1 MNINPGEL
9 NKKIVIALI
18 ETIKDGDGFG
28 SYEIEVVKRSA
39 WAKFTRTSGTET
51 VKANADFGE
60 IKARFLVRYTPLEIT
75 RKMFV
80 RYNGKKYEIV
90 YVNDY
95 EDKNE
100 YIEIWCNIMSIE

>member
-9 NKKIVIALI
+9 NKKITIVEIVSI
-18 ETIKDGDGFG
+18 TDNDGYETETENIL
-28 SYEIEVVKRSA
+28 RSP

-75 RKMFV
+75 RKMFI
-80 RYNGKKYEIV
+80 RYNGDKYNIA

-95 EDKNE
+95 EDKHE
-100 YIEIWCNIMSIE
+100 YIEIWCDIEGLT